1 MEKQT
6 YSLLLDFAREVE
18 DFRVGNRLFY
28 PSSSIIFMTFVAT
41 LCGAEDWSEVIEVA
55 EASEELFR
63 EYLKEDFAGIP
74 SHDTFSRFFSL
85 IKPEALE
92 SAFRETMKEMHKSLI
107 DRNEKEVVAIDGKYM
122 AGVRGDSALNVV
134 SAYATGSGISLG
146 QEIADKKM
154 NEPKALRALV
164 NSLDLQNTIITA
176 DALHCQ
182 KESVKEIIEAGA
194 DYLITVK
201 KNQKHLYDGIMEGI
215 GVENMRN
222 KQQHISHAHEIN
234 QGHGRYEVRMC
245 HSCTH
250 MGWLPKCGQEW
261 IGIKS
266 YGVISSERTNL
277 STGQT
282 TTETRCFISSLD
294 KDALQQRKINRK
306 HWSIENNLH
315 WQLDVSF
322 NEDDTRMQK
331 NQLLNLSLLRKMAMP
346 VIKAFTYKKGAS
358 IKKKI
363 LAAALKPDIKRKLV
377 EFALEFY
384 Q

>member
-92 SAFRETMKEMHKSLI
+92 SAFRETMKEMHKPLI

-182 KESVKEIIEAGA
+182 KESEIG
-194 DYLITVK
+194 
-201 KNQKHLYDGIMEGI
+201 
-215 GVENMRN
+215 R
-222 KQQHISHAHEIN
+222 AH
-234 QGHGRYEVRMC
+234 V
-245 HSCTH
+245 
-250 MGWLPKCGQEW
+250 
-261 IGIKS
+261 
-266 YGVISSERTNL
+266 
-277 STGQT
+277 
-282 TTETRCFISSLD
+282 
-294 KDALQQRKINRK
+294 
-306 HWSIENNLH
+306 
-315 WQLDVSF
+315 
-322 NEDDTRMQK
+322 
-331 NQLLNLSLLRKMAMP
+331 
-346 VIKAFTYKKGAS
+346 
-358 IKKKI
+358 
-363 LAAALKPDIKRKLV
+363 
-377 EFALEFY
+377 
-384 Q
+384 